1 MFKPESI
8 SMFDY
13 GTNSYAIRPLFWTK
27 KAATI
32 YSKPMQKQGHGK
44 HYNNPAECET
54 TEPTESQLE
63 LILLSL

>member
-32 YSKPMQKQGHGK
+32 YSKPMQKQEHGK
-44 HYNNPAECET
+44 NYNNPAEST
-54 TEPTESQLE
+54 YPS
-63 LILLSL
+63 

>member
-1 MFKPESI
+1 MFKLELPI
-8 SMFDY
+8 MFDY
-13 GTNSYAIRPLFWTK
+13 GTNSYAIRSLFWTK
-27 KAATI
+27 RAATI

-44 HYNNPAECET
+44 YYNNPAECET